1 MSKQEQLDSTTD
13 NLEPQSGIEEP
24 AQDGEDKPEE
34 TGADAKIAQLE
45 SELATIRQE
54 KDKYYNL
61 MLRVQADFENFR
73 RRSRQEYEQLALYSG
88 EDLIKKILP
97 ALDSME
103 RAIICSDLTS
113 ENVRNWQEGV
123 VLMLRQ
129 FQDILKTDGLEEVPA
144 VNELFD
150 PQFHEAVLQEESEQ
164 VEQSTV
170 VEQMQKGYKYK
181 GKLIRPALVK
191 VAAPKQ

>member
-13 NLEPQSGIEEP
+13 NLEPQAGIEEP